1 MEGHQAAHRIDWRT
15 RLRERTDVKGAGS
28 SGHRQ
33 GPGGIVL
40 CLGVLP
46 KPLSLGAVG
55 LGMASGP

>member
-1 MEGHQAAHRIDWRT
+1 
-15 RLRERTDVKGAGS
+15 VKGAGS